1 MQIISKERLLFDQQQ
16 EERKWLGKEK
26 SSLISSGF
34 SQRGVLLEKKNFL
47 AGKMIN
53 MLETDLCLGLPGGG
67 GGSGAEPETP
77 KTNGKRGFSE
87 TVDLKLNIQAKSGVT
102 VDLTTPQNMIMVN
115 DSTASTDD
123 EENLSSKDPAKPPA
137 KSQVVGWPP
146 VRSYRKNAMSQKNP
160 DGGEKGGSS
169 AGSAMFV
176 KVCMDG
182 APYLRKVD
190 LKMYKSYQE
199 LSNALAKMFSSFT
212 MAGKYGAQ
220 GMIDFMN
227 ESKLM
232 DLLNSSEY
240 VPSYEDKDG
249 DWMLVG
255 DVPWEMFVDSCKR
268 LRIMKGSEAI
278 GLAPRAMEKC
288 KSRS

>member
-1 MQIISKERLLFDQQQ
+1 MEVG
-16 EERKWLGKEK
+16 RK
-26 SSLISSGF
+26 
-34 SQRGVLLEKKNFL
+34 
-47 AGKMIN
+47 MTN
-53 MLETDLCLGLPGGG
+53 MLETELCLGLPGGG
-67 GGSGAEPETP
+67 GGGTGTDPVETL
-77 KTNGKRGFSE
+77 KATGKRGFSE
-87 TVDLKLNIQAKSGVT
+87 TVDLKLNLQSKE
-102 VDLTTPQNMIMVN
+102 
-115 DSTASTDD
+115 DSIKNTIVSK
-123 EENLSSKDPAKPPA
+123 ENNSCTKDPAKPPA

-146 VRSYRKNAMSQKNP
+146 VRSYRKNMMAQKNTSEE
-160 DGGEKGGSS
+160 GEKASS
-169 AGSAMFV
+169 GAAFV

-199 LSNALAKMFSSFT
+199 LSDALAKMFSSFT
-212 MAGKYGAQ
+212 MGNYGAQ
-220 GMIDFMN
+220 RMIDFMN
-227 ESKLM
+227 ENKLM

-240 VPSYEDKDG
+240 VPTYEDKDG

-288 KSRS
+288 KNRS